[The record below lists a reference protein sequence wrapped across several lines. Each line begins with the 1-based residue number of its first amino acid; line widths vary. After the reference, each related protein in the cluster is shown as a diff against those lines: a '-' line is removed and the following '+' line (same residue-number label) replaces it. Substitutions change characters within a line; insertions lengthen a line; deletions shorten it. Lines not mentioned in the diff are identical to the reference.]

1 MAIIKGK
8 DGTVSITVNAQS
20 VNVGCITSFSI
31 SLEADTL
38 ETTCMGNDGFK
49 SYVGSLQSW
58 SGSIEANL
66 ETTSDEIV
74 TGTQIGVVLSDGT
87 NTWTG
92 DAIVTSKTFEVG
104 VADLVTIA
112 LDIQGTGQL
121 TQS

>member
-8 DGTVSITVNAQS
+8 DGTVSITQNLVQ
-20 VNVGCITSFSI
+20 VNVGCVTSFSV
-31 SLEADTL
+31 SVEADTL

-49 SYVGSLQSW
+49 TYVGSLQSW

-66 ETTSDEIV
+66 DSTDAEIV
-74 TGTQIGVVLSDGT
+74 TGSQISVTLSDGT
-87 NTWTG
+87 NTWDG
-92 DAIVTSKTFEVG
+92 DAIVVSKTFEVG
-104 VADLVTIA
+104 VADLVTIS